1 MRRAVRPG
9 RIGRRGGRAD
19 GRRGGSGHGP
29 PARPLPVNP
38 APEARMTSDPAL
50 LPATTLAGLFARR
63 ALSPVE
69 ALEAILARVA
79 RLNPRL
85 NAIVALDEAGARA
98 AARASEARWRA

>member
-9 RIGRRGGRAD
+9 RDRRRGGRAD
-19 GRRGGSGHGP
+19 GRRGGRGPGP
-29 PARPLPVNP
+29 PARLLPLT
-38 APEARMTSDPAL
+38 APTGAARLPSDPAL
-50 LPATTLAGLFARR
+50 LPAPALAGRFARR

-69 ALEAILARVA
+69 ALDAILARIG

-98 AARASEARWRA
+98 AAR